1 MKVVDM
7 HCDTI
12 SEIWYSRENTGES
25 EHDELVGPQE
35 LRKNNLHIDLEKME
49 KGDYFLQNFAMF
61 VNMGSGMDPL
71 ESVLKLID
79 IFYTEVEKNSDK
91 IVPVKSW
98 ADIEKAKADGKMA
111 AMITLEEGQV
121 AKGNLQFLRDIYRL
135 GARMMTLTWNHE
147 NDLAYPNIVSQNVKS
162 VFPCEV
168 VENHGLKE
176 KGIEFAEECEKIGM
190 ILDVS
195 HLSDKGFYDLYK
207 HTQKPFVASHSNARS
222 LCRHCRN
229 LTDDMI
235 HKIADR
241 GGVIGLNYC
250 GSFLEEAQREED
262 CRSRV
267 ATMAEHARYITNLGG
282 MDCLGL
288 GSDFDGISRNLEM
301 TDCSKLPLLENA
313 LRQKGFHESEIE
325 KIFSGNVLR
334 LYKELL

>member
-12 SEIWYSRENTGES
+12 SEIWYSREQTGES
-25 EHDELVGPQE
+25 EHADIDAPQE
-35 LRKNNLHIDLEKME
+35 LRKNRLHIDLEKME

-79 IFYTEVEKNSDK
+79 IFYEEMEKNQDK
-91 IVPVKSW
+91 ILPVKTW
-98 ADIEKAKADGKMA
+98 ADIESAKAQGKMA
-111 AMITLEEGQV
+111 AMISLEEGQV
-121 AKGNLQFLRDIYRL
+121 TKGNLRFLRDLYRL

-147 NDLAYPNIVSQNVKS
+147 NDLAYPNVVSRNVHK
-162 VFPCEV
+162 VFPCEPV
-168 VENHGLKE
+168 TDRGLKE
-176 KGIEFAEECEKIGM
+176 KGIALVEECEKIGM

-195 HLSDKGFYDLYK
+195 HLSDGGFYDLYE
-207 HTQKPFVASHSNARS
+207 HTKKPFVASHSNARA

-235 HKIADR
+235 RKIGER

-250 GSFLEEAQREED
+250 GSFLEEAPTEEA
-262 CRSRV
+262 CQSRV
-267 ATMAEHARYITNLGG
+267 ETMAKHARYITDMGG
-282 MDCLGL
+282 MECLGL

-301 TDCSKLPLLENA
+301 DDCSKLPLLEQA
-313 LRQKGFHESEIE
+313 LEKEGFSTGEIE
-325 KIFSGNVLR
+325 KIFHKNVLR

>member
-12 SEIWYSRENTGES
+12 SEIWYSREHTGES
-25 EHDELVGPQE
+25 EHQGLEGPQE
-35 LRKNNLHIDLEKME
+35 LRKNKLHIDLDKME
-49 KGDYFLQNFAMF
+49 QGDYFLQNFAMF
-61 VNMGSGMDPL
+61 VNLGSGMDPL

-79 IFYTEVEKNSDK
+79 IFYEEMEKNKDR
-91 IVPVKSW
+91 ILPVKCW
-98 ADIEKAKADGKMA
+98 ADIERAKQEGKMA
-111 AMITLEEGQV
+111 AMISLEEGQV
-121 AKGNLQFLRDIYRL
+121 TKADLGILRDLYRL

-147 NDLAYPNIVSQNVKS
+147 NDLAYPNVVSQNVMS
-162 VFPCEV
+162 VFPCEPV
-168 VENHGLKE
+168 TNKGLKE
-176 KGIEFAEECEKIGM
+176 KGIALVEECEKIGM

-195 HLSDKGFYDLYK
+195 HLSDGGFYDLYA

-235 HKIADR
+235 RKIGER

-250 GSFLEEAQREED
+250 GSFLEEAENED
-262 CRSRV
+262 ACKSRV
-267 ATMAEHARYITNLGG
+267 ETMAKHARHITDTGG

-301 TDCSKLPLLENA
+301 NDCSKLPLLEQA
-313 LRQKGFHESEIE
+313 LYAEGFRRTEVE
-325 KIFSGNVLR
+325 KIFHGNVLR
-334 LYKELL
+334 LYRELL

>member
-12 SEIWYSRENTGES
+12 SEIWYSREHTGES
-25 EHDELVGPQE
+25 EHQGIVNSQE
-35 LRKNNLHIDLEKME
+35 LRKNKLHIDLEKME

-71 ESVLKLID
+71 VSVLKLID
-79 IFYTEVEKNSDK
+79 IFYEEMAKNQDK
-91 IVPVKSW
+91 ILPVKCW
-98 ADIEKAKADGKMA
+98 EDIERAKTEGKMA
-111 AMITLEEGQV
+111 AMISLEEGQV
-121 AKGNLQFLRDIYRL
+121 TRADPAILRDLYRL

-147 NDLAYPNIVSQNVKS
+147 NDLAYPNIVSKDVMH
-162 VFPCEV
+162 VFPCES
-168 VENHGLKE
+168 VEDHGLKE
-176 KGIEFAEECEKIGM
+176 KGIAIVEECERIGM

-195 HLSDKGFYDLYK
+195 HLSDGGFYDLYA
-207 HTQKPFVASHSNARS
+207 HTKKPFVASHSNARA

-235 HKIADR
+235 RKIGQR

-250 GSFLEEAQREED
+250 GSFLEEADTEEA

-267 ATMAEHARYITNLGG
+267 ETMAKHARYITDVGG

-301 TDCSKLPLLENA
+301 DDCSKLPLLERA
-313 LRQKGFHESEIE
+313 LAKEGFSTGEIE

-334 LYKELL
+334 LYRELL